1 MRERYL
7 DIRPWIRRLE
17 GGGSLGPEQRRALKE
32 VLSEPRRFGP
42 DEALARPSDFVKY
55 AILVLSGLVARVQL
69 SAEGGRRISSIL
81 VPGDICSCGLAL
93 AQPIDYDLVALSR
106 GECARITAAD
116 LRTLQATTPE
126 LMLPISRS
134 LVEEALVGRAWLLND
149 TAPSGRARV
158 AHLLAE
164 LHWRLSAVGL
174 AGNDSCHIPMMQRDI
189 AAAVGLSTVQV
200 NRVLQQLR
208 SLGAIALGR
217 GGLAILD
224 TATLWAVG
232 EFEPNYLEVRLRPA
246 DDLIWRG
253 IALH

>member
-17 GGGSLGPEQRRALKE
+17 GTGTLALEERRALKG

-42 DEALARPSDFVKY
+42 DDAVARPNDAVKY
-55 AILVLSGLVARVQL
+55 AILVLSGLMARVQYT
-69 SAEGGRRISSIL
+69 SDGSRRISSVL

-93 AQPIDYDLVALSR
+93 AQPIDYELVALSR
-106 GECARITAAD
+106 GECARITAVD
-116 LRTLQATTPE
+116 LRALQATAPE
-126 LMLPISRS
+126 LMLPIGRS
-134 LVEEALVGRAWLLND
+134 LIEETLVGRAWLLND
-149 TAPSGRARV
+149 AVRSGQARV
-158 AHLLAE
+158 AHLLSE
-164 LHWRLSAVGL
+164 LHWRLAAVGL
-174 AGNDSCHIPMMQRDI
+174 ASSESCHIPMMQRDI

-208 SLGAIALGR
+208 GLGSVSLGR
-217 GGLAILD
+217 GGLTILD

-232 EFEPNYLEVRLRPA
+232 EFEPSYLEVRLRPA

-253 IALH
+253 IVLH